1 MQSVLATRPART
13 LALSS
18 AVFAGLVVAVLL
30 SEDADRLDIRL
41 VRFIHR
47 EAPEGLLD
55 LMRVLT
61 YAGSTI
67 VLGVV
72 ALAAA
77 IALSRRGRPR
87 DAAFVVTAA
96 VGGLLV
102 TQLLKAA
109 IRRSRPELDEPF
121 VQLATYSFPSGHALA
136 ATATYGA
143 LAIVLAASMQ
153 TRRGRVLL
161 AGALG
166 TLVFLVATSRV
177 VLGFHYL
184 LDVTSGVAGGIAL
197 LSALLLVF
205 EGVSTGDGRLSREQQ
220 PQRPRIDP

>member
-1 MQSVLATRPART
+1 
-13 LALSS
+13 
-18 AVFAGLVVAVLL
+18 
-30 SEDADRLDIRL
+30 
-41 VRFIHR
+41 
-47 EAPEGLLD
+47 
-55 LMRVLT
+55 
-61 YAGSTI
+61 
-67 VLGVV
+67 
-72 ALAAA
+72 
-77 IALSRRGRPR
+77 
-87 DAAFVVTAA
+87 
-96 VGGLLV
+96 VGGLLL

-166 TLVFLVATSRV
+166 ALVFLVATSRV

-184 LDVTSGVAGGIAL
+184 LDVTSGVVGGIAL

-205 EGVSTGDGRLSREQQ
+205 EGVSAGDGRLWREQQ